1 MEMFSEFLGQ
11 AGCLV
16 GLGDLT
22 ATGVYSKDVRSHGGT
37 QGTRLPHQHHPS
49 EMRQPGI
56 PPTSPRAQGSDTTC
70 ELGSVVAGAHYPP
83 PLPR

>member
-22 ATGVYSKDVRSHGGT
+22 ATGVYSKAVRSHGGT
-37 QGTRLPHQHHPS
+37 QGTRLLHQ
-49 EMRQPGI
+49 R
-56 PPTSPRAQGSDTTC
+56 
-70 ELGSVVAGAHYPP
+70 
-83 PLPR
+83 LPRNDRDEAARDPTHKPRGSGVRHHL